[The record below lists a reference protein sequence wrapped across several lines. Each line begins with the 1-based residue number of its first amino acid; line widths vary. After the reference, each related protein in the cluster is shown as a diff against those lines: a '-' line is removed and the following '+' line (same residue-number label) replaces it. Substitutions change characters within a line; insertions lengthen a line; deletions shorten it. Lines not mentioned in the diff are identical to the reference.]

1 MRASYGLRLCKW
13 LILSAKGQASLI
25 QKDRHLS
32 FFPLAFLAAG
42 LPFLVFPHADSTAV
56 DLHGHATTGQASQNS
71 CGELIGAS
79 IEMPL
84 DFPFDS
90 AKGAGILSQPL
101 FPPRLTNL
109 CGSAK
114 LIHYRGWGTN
124 LRTSFLQT
132 NSHGGFLLPVAAGP
146 KSHNMVGNRLSR
158 KDQ

>member
-1 MRASYGLRLCKW
+1 MFHFRTLR
-13 LILSAKGQASLI
+13 
-25 QKDRHLS
+25 D
-32 FFPLAFLAAG
+32 
-42 LPFLVFPHADSTAV
+42 
-56 DLHGHATTGQASQNS
+56 ASQNS

-132 NSHGGFLLPVAAGP
+132 NFHGGFLLPVAAGP